1 MLDEIETI
9 LQKQKW
15 TEYNITSEVDNKQTT
30 IEVKINHIGCFKTCS
45 NSFSES
51 LSKTILKINDFIH
64 KDDKNFVMSP
74 LDEEILY
81 SEKTIVYNGIIET
94 FYGNKGT
101 IKKFLI
107 EHELAIKSFPIGK
120 NAIAFAGLKIKD
132 IKKEDLYILKSV
144 YRKNNISE
152 FELCLLKQEKNKKD
166 LRLCLKK

>member
-1 MLDEIETI
+1 MLDEIEDI

-15 TEYNITSEVDNKQTT
+15 TEYNITVKGDSRKKT

-64 KDDKNFVMSP
+64 KDDKNFVMSS

-81 SEKTIVYNGIIET
+81 SKKTIVDDGIIES

-101 IKKFLI
+101 IIEFLI
-107 EHELAIKSFPIGK
+107 EHELAIKSLPIGK
-120 NAIAFAGLKIKD
+120 NAISFSGLKIQD
-132 IKKEDLYILKSV
+132 IKKEDLYILKSAC
-144 YRKNNISE
+144 KQNNIST
-152 FELCLLKQEKNKKD
+152 FELCLAKHING
-166 LRLCLKK
+166 